1 MARLSREDQIRKAL
15 AILQPPAGQ
24 RQLCER
30 QIEKVLDVVEREP
43 KRQQLG
49 SKKNRDLFRKMEQL
63 LKQVKIM
70 KSKLAPIDPES
81 GWDQLD
87 VQQWLAVCDTR
98 ARLEPQPRRLRLPQC
113 YAAEGAWLLLYLWDG
128 PISRTKGGDW
138 ERLTAILY
146 GDPDRNFY
154 GSLII

>member
-1 MARLSREDQIRKAL
+1 MARLTPEQQINKAL
-15 AILQPPAGQ
+15 VILQPLAHE
-24 RQLCER
+24 RELCKR
-30 QIEKVLDVVEREP
+30 QIQTVLDVIEREP

-49 SKKNRDLFRKMEQL
+49 SEKNRDLFRQMEQL
-63 LKQVKIM
+63 LKQIKIR
-70 KSKLAPIDPES
+70 KSKLKEIDPES
-81 GWDQLD
+81 GWDQFD
-87 VQQWLAVCDTR
+87 VEQWLALCDAR
-98 ARLEPQPRRLRLPQC
+98 ARLEPQPRRLRLRQC
-113 YAAEGAWLLLYLWDG
+113 YAAEGAWLLLHLWER